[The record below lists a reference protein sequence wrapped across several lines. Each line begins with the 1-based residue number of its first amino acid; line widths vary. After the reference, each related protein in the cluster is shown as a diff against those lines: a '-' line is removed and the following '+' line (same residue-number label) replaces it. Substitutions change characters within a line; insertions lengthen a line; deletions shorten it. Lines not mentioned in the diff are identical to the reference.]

1 VRVEFGEALPTALTV
16 CLAPAAVA
24 TEPPTLLDVG
34 DQFMSL
40 TFRETIVEAAVVP
53 FSAGDTLVG
62 MITALTSTGAN
73 FERCPLK
80 LNRVG

>member
-1 VRVEFGEALPTALTV
+1 
-16 CLAPAAVA
+16 
-24 TEPPTLLDVG
+24 LLDVG